1 MFDLLIFGFVFFR
14 FLQSILRDW
23 FRIFRNMLHIFSC
36 VLQFCILRAFFF
48 VLISF
53 LLIGPLN
60 VAERVLCFR
69 ICPSVLLVYLE
80 LAHYFFLKFYMG
92 PHADVRRF
100 CLKNYPQNGENGV
113 FGINWKICSVIIPKY
128 SL

>member
-1 MFDLLIFGFVFFR
+1 MFDLLIFDFVFCR
-14 FLQSILRDW
+14 FLQSMLRDW

-92 PHADVRRF
+92 PHADVCRF
-100 CLKNYPQNGENGV
+100 CLKITPKTGKMEF